1 MGREGGGLAV
11 DGWGD
16 YYEEN
21 YSKTGEENRSKEG
34 RRNRKKGWIEENLRE
49 EMILSELEEND
60 E

>member
-1 MGREGGGLAV
+1 MAG

-16 YYEEN
+16 DYEEN

-49 EMILSELEEND
+49 EMILNELEEND
-60 E
+60 